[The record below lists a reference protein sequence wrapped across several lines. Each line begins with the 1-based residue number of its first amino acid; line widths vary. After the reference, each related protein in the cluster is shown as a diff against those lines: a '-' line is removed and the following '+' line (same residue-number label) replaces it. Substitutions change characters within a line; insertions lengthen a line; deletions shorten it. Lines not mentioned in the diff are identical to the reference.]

1 MIDFSA
7 YGGHRGGRDLDT
19 YEGSDEE
26 DFLAALEADEL
37 ADGDEDHEAALASW
51 REAQDADGGDELECG
66 LSRAQLRVAARVLFG
81 GLAEIF
87 NDVLKYSHGRTSKD
101 GTGIKNGAVVS
112 AAMVAALAVA
122 LELPGYQRGA
132 VVAKSIKVT
141 RAGISIHAAKFGRML
156 GTTSEQSARKQMSG
170 IMARARVKA
179 KLPPS
184 KGGEPIHTF
193 SALDR
198 ERPETRKWLESLP
211 DDEKAEARRALK
223 GRV

>member
-1 MIDFSA
+1 MIDISRF
-7 YGGHRGGRDLDT
+7 GGHRSGWNLDAM
-19 YEGSDEE
+19 EGADMDDFFDEIE
-26 DFLAALEADEL
+26 VDEQ
-37 ADGDEDHEAALASW
+37 ADGEDHEEALASW
-51 REAQDADGGDELECG
+51 REAQDADGGDELPCG
-66 LSRAQLRVAARVLFG
+66 LTRSQLRTAARVLFS
-81 GLAEIF
+81 GLGEIF

-112 AAMVAALAVA
+112 AAMVAAIAVA

-156 GTTSEQSARKQMSG
+156 GTTSEQSARKQVGG
-170 IMARARVKA
+170 IMARARGKA

-211 DDEKAEARRALK
+211 PDQRELARLALK